1 MCMRITAISGM
12 CAAFLNIGAATAMPE
27 DMTVDRLLA
36 ICEAPGVQAA
46 TVKGEAL
53 GWKRLTDAE
62 TEEWRNNFVT
72 YNGGSVEVVGW
83 RREKTGH
90 ADLLS
95 FWVAVGPNVHK
106 ACSYSTARSAG
117 LLDALSGRLGEPDI
131 LDRHDAA
138 EVISASWTRG
148 AVVYS
153 FAQVG
158 SSVTFAVGPSQ

>member
-1 MCMRITAISGM
+1 
-12 CAAFLNIGAATAMPE
+12 MPE
-27 DMTVDRLLA
+27 EMTVDRLLA
-36 ICEAPGVQAA
+36 ICEAPDVQAA
-46 TVKGEAL
+46 TVKGEEL
-53 GWKRLTDAE
+53 GWKLLTDAE

-72 YNGGSVEVVGW
+72 YNGSSVEVVGW
-83 RREKTGH
+83 RREKTDQ
-90 ADLLS
+90 ADSLS
-95 FWVAVGPNVHK
+95 FWVTVGPNGHK

-117 LLDALSGRLGEPDI
+117 LLDALSARLGEPDI
-131 LDRHDAA
+131 LDRHAA

>member
-1 MCMRITAISGM
+1 MCTRITVISGM

-36 ICEAPGVQAA
+36 ICEAPDVQAA
-46 TVKGEAL
+46 TVKGEEL
-53 GWKRLTDAE
+53 GWKRLTDAD

-95 FWVAVGPNVHK
+95 FWIAVGPNGHK

-131 LDRHDAA
+131 LDRQDAA

>member
-1 MCMRITAISGM
+1 
-12 CAAFLNIGAATAMPE
+12 MPE
-27 DMTVDRLLA
+27 DMTVDRLIA
-36 ICEAPGVQAA
+36 ICEAPDVQAA
-46 TVKGEAL
+46 TMKGEAL
-53 GWKRLTDAE
+53 GWRRLTDVE

-83 RREKTGH
+83 RREKAGH

-95 FWVAVGPNVHK
+95 FWVADGPDGHK
-106 ACSYSTARSAG
+106 ACSYSTASSAG
-117 LLDALSGRLGEPDI
+117 LLDALSARLGEPDI

>member
-1 MCMRITAISGM
+1 MCVRIAVISGL
-12 CAAFLNIGAATAMPE
+12 CAALLNIGAATAMPE

-36 ICEAPGVQAA
+36 ICEAIDVQAA
-46 TVKGEAL
+46 TVKGEVL
-53 GWKRLTDAE
+53 GWRRLTDVE
-62 TEEWRNNFVT
+62 TEEWRNNFVN

-83 RREKTGH
+83 RREKAGH
-90 ADLLS
+90 TDLFS
-95 FWVAVGPNVHK
+95 FWVAVGANGHK

-131 LDRHDAA
+131 LDRHDTA

>member
-83 RREKTGH
+83 RREKTDH

-106 ACSYSTARSAG
+106 ACSYSTASSAG

-158 SSVTFAVGPSQ
+158 SSVTFAVGPSL